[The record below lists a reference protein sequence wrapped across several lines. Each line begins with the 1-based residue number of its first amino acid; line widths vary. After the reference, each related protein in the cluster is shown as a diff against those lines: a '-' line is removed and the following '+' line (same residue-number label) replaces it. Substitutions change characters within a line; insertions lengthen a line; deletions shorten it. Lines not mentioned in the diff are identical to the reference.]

1 VDRLPS
7 APLAALLQLSDTTT
21 TAGVVAK
28 AGVGANGQA
37 AAGLGDQVQAGQDG
51 RRQLQRFNSARGAGA
66 GRRALLAGL
75 TSFQPRVPA
84 QPIHLF
90 LDL

>member
-1 VDRLPS
+1 LVGPEIDCLPVGLPAGLDS
-7 APLAALLQLSDTTT
+7 ALQLGATATA
-21 TAGVVAK
+21 AGVIAK

-66 GRRALLAGL
+66 DPSGL
-75 TSFQPRVPA
+75 TLQG
-84 QPIHLF
+84 
-90 LDL
+90 